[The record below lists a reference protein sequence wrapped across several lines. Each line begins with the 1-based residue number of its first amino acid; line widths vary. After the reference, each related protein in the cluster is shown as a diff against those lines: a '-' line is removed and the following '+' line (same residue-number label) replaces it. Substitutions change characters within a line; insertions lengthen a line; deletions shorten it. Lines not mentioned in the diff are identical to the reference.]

1 MHLINQYSSFYLMLL
16 IFSEYK
22 NQRRNRNR
30 SVYQKLRDDKIKMWK
45 CNSAISMCLFGADEY
60 PS

>member
-1 MHLINQYSSFYLMLL
+1 MLL
-16 IFSEYK
+16 IFSKYK
-22 NQRRNRNR
+22 SQRRNRNR

>member
-1 MHLINQYSSFYLMLL
+1 MLL
-16 IFSEYK
+16 IFSKYK

-45 CNSAISMCLFGADEY
+45 CNSVIPMCLLGADEY